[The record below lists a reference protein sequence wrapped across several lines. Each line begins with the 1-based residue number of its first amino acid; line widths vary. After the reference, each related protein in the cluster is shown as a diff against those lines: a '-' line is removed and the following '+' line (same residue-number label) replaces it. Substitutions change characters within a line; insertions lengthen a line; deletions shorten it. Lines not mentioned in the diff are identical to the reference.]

1 VLAPEVEL
9 RLVIDELRVLP
20 RLTGF
25 GLLDPFDKIPF
36 TFSLS
41 PFLKVRRE
49 GLPAF
54 ELIDELRLLALLLF
68 FDRLGLEVEGPA
80 FAFSCSFLSILNCQK

>member
-1 VLAPEVEL
+1 
-9 RLVIDELRVLP
+9 
-20 RLTGF
+20 
-25 GLLDPFDKIPF
+25 
-36 TFSLS
+36 LS

-68 FDRLGLEVEGPA
+68 LDRLGLEVEGPA